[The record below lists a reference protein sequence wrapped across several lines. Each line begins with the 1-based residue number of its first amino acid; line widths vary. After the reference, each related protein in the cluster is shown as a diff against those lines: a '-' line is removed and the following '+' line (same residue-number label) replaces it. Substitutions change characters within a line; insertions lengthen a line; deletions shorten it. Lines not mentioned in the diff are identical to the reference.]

1 MKSIKKVAVLV
12 VAIAVLFSFAPSLW
26 AQDSDKLNLNTAT
39 AEQLVQLKGI
49 GAKYAERIVQYR
61 TENGPFKAPED
72 IMKVPGIGQKI
83 FENNQERITV
93 E

>member
-1 MKSIKKVAVLV
+1 MKSIKKAVVMV
-12 VAIAVLFSFAPSLW
+12 VAIAFLFSCAPSLW
-26 AQDSDKLNLNTAT
+26 AQDSDKINLNTAT
-39 AEQLVQLKGI
+39 AEQLTQLKGI

-61 TENGPFKAPED
+61 TENGPFKTPED

-83 FENNQERITV
+83 FENNQERLIV